1 MKIGVVDLDT
11 SHPRN
16 WIPLIREFGHEIV
29 GLIDH
34 GGVHPS
40 GYAES
45 FARDLEVPK
54 VFESIDEMVEQV
66 DGAIVHS
73 CNWDVHLERARP
85 FLEGGKAVFIDKP
98 MVGKRKDLTALHEY
112 AKRGARLTGGSS
124 FLYCRESA
132 DYLSQPVEERGTP
145 HTVFAGCSVDEF
157 NYGSHAYSLLFSI
170 LGPGIQSVRHLGGS
184 VQRQLQ
190 LKWNRGRTGFLS
202 IGNQEAWLPGYA
214 TIVTEKTVAQF
225 ITDTSRLYRALLEKV
240 LPYMA
245 GEVEKP
251 PIKLTDITEVELAA
265 LAARTSW
272 LNGDIE
278 VKLDEVRS
286 DEPGYNGAEFETEY
300 RAARYS

>member
-11 SHPRN
+11 SHPQN
-16 WIPLIREFGHEIV
+16 WIPLIRELGHEVV

-54 VFESIDEMVEQV
+54 VFESTDEMVEQV
-66 DGAIVHS
+66 DAAIIHS

-85 FLEGGKAVFIDKP
+85 FLEAGKAVFIDKP
-98 MVGKRKDLTALHEY
+98 MVGNRKDLMALLEY
-112 AKRGARLTGGSS
+112 EKRGARLTGGSS
-124 FLYCRESA
+124 FLYCRESE
-132 DYLSQPVEERGTP
+132 DYLSQPLEKRGTP

-157 NYGSHAYSLLFSI
+157 NYGSHAYSLLLSI

-184 VQRQLQ
+184 VQRQLH
-190 LKWNRGRTGFLS
+190 LKWKGGRTGFLS
-202 IGNQEAWLPGYA
+202 IGHQEAWLPGYA
-214 TIVTEKTVAQF
+214 TIVTEKAVTQF
-225 ITDTSRLYRALLEKV
+225 ITDTTLLYRALLEKV

-245 GEVEKP
+245 GEVEDP
-251 PIKLTDITEVELAA
+251 PMKLADIAEGELAA

-272 LNGDIE
+272 LNGDVE
-278 VKLDEVRS
+278 VKLDEIPS
-286 DEPGYNGAEFETEY
+286 DEQGYNGAGFETEY

>member
-11 SHPRN
+11 SHPQN
-16 WIPLIREFGHEIV
+16 WIPLIRELGHEVV

-40 GYAES
+40 GYAAS
-45 FARDLEVPK
+45 FARDLEIPK
-54 VFESIDEMVEQV
+54 VFESTDEMVGQV
-66 DGAIVHS
+66 DAAIIHS

-98 MVGKRKDLTALHEY
+98 MAGNGKDLTALLEY
-112 AKRGARLTGGSS
+112 EKAGARLTGGSS
-124 FLYCRESA
+124 FLYCRESE
-132 DYLSQPVEERGTP
+132 DYLSQPLEERGTP

-157 NYGSHAYSLLFSI
+157 NYGSHAYSLLLSI

-190 LKWNRGRTGFLS
+190 LKWKGGRTGFLS
-202 IGNQEAWLPGYA
+202 IGSQESWLPGYA
-214 TIVTEKTVAQF
+214 TIVTERSVAQF
-225 ITDTSRLYRALLEKV
+225 ITDTSLLYRALLEKV

-245 GEVEKP
+245 GEVKDP
-251 PIKLTDITEVELAA
+251 PMKLAEIAEVELAA

-272 LNGDIE
+272 LNGDVE
-278 VKLDEVRS
+278 VKLDEIPP
-286 DEPGYNGAEFETEY
+286 DEQGYDGAGFEAEY
-300 RAARYS
+300 RAARNS